1 MFARLDEI
9 RVNESWVLDSMVVHT
24 LANLLKLI
32 DGKGLFIQ
40 HNIFILM
47 LGLTMVEGIS
57 SIGIIPLGLL
67 IIYKSC
73 FWRQQPVTKGIFTL
87 NKRVNIGLISSDDM
101 LASLY
106 SSSFG
111 FTLINDLPKCFPWE
125 KYMHTRHQI
134 RIHGIIYQRHDRCFF
149 FSCRLFLSKGQENN
163 WCSKLHNI
171 HTYYSPAHNVCLML
185 SFLFYVSVTIH
196 VISRHQRCHRI
207 TSTSDQDTLLS
218 CMLYHRDTRCI

>member
-1 MFARLDEI
+1 MFARLDEL

-73 FWRQQPVTKGIFTL
+73 F
-87 NKRVNIGLISSDDM
+87 
-101 LASLY
+101 
-106 SSSFG
+106 
-111 FTLINDLPKCFPWE
+111 
-125 KYMHTRHQI
+125 
-134 RIHGIIYQRHDRCFF
+134 
-149 FSCRLFLSKGQENN
+149 
-163 WCSKLHNI
+163 
-171 HTYYSPAHNVCLML
+171 
-185 SFLFYVSVTIH
+185 
-196 VISRHQRCHRI
+196 
-207 TSTSDQDTLLS
+207 
-218 CMLYHRDTRCI
+218 

>member
-73 FWRQQPVTKGIFTL
+73 F
-87 NKRVNIGLISSDDM
+87 
-101 LASLY
+101 
-106 SSSFG
+106 
-111 FTLINDLPKCFPWE
+111 
-125 KYMHTRHQI
+125 
-134 RIHGIIYQRHDRCFF
+134 
-149 FSCRLFLSKGQENN
+149 
-163 WCSKLHNI
+163 
-171 HTYYSPAHNVCLML
+171 
-185 SFLFYVSVTIH
+185 
-196 VISRHQRCHRI
+196 
-207 TSTSDQDTLLS
+207 
-218 CMLYHRDTRCI
+218 